1 MAGTTYSLFYWADWR
16 SDPELRMCSIG
27 ARGLW
32 MDLLSLMA
40 ESDPPGFL
48 LVSGKRPGRKE
59 IARVAGVTVEEAERL
74 FRELEANKV
83 FSRDSRGV
91 VFCRRMVRD
100 HKKRVA
106 LQKGGKKGGETSVSK
121 RKGIFRGF
129 EPRAEPQ
136 PSLGSHPLTISQSP
150 VSSGPIGPAAPGQSK
165 EPRAANVVPISNA
178 YRTDLPETN
187 TGLEP
192 IHLKEILFTRALKWI
207 EKKAP
212 ERTVHRH
219 RAWVGH
225 LIKEFGELITIDA
238 FRRAQQT
245 AAVDPVSFIEGCC
258 RHAKATG
265 GVPGAR
271 READPLAIAGI
282 KQGG

>member
-1 MAGTTYSLFYWADWR
+1 MAGTTYSKWFWADWR
-16 SDPELRMCSIG
+16 SDPGLQLCSLA

-32 MDLLSLMA
+32 MGLLSIMA
-40 ESDPPGFL
+40 EADPRGHL
-48 LVSGKRPGRKE
+48 LIAGNRPSMKQ
-59 IARVAGVTVEEAERL
+59 IAKSVAAPPEDVERL
-74 FRELEANKV
+74 MKELERNGV
-83 FSRDSRGV
+83 YSRNRDGV
-91 VFCRRMVRD
+91 IYSRRMVRD
-100 HKKRVA
+100 QQRETIA
-106 LQKGGKKGGETSVSK
+106 RETGKKGGEASVRK
-121 RKGIFRGF
+121 RKGIFG
-129 EPRAEPQ
+129 
-136 PSLGSHPLTISQSP
+136 PSKGAFGPTVHSP
-150 VSSGPIGPAAPGQSK
+150 ESIVQDKSPGPIGPAAPEQSK

-207 EKKAP
+207 ERKAP